1 VSAFWRDR
9 PTLVTG
15 GTGLV
20 GGWVVRRLLDAGAD
34 VVCLVRDWVPQSELV
49 RARLT
54 DRITVVR
61 GDVVNQALLERVLG
75 EYEIDTALH
84 LAAQTI
90 VTIANR
96 NPVSTFDT
104 NIGGTW
110 SLLEACRRST
120 TVKQIVVA
128 SSDKAYG
135 DQAELPYTE
144 RSPLAGRHPYDVSKS
159 CADLIAQAYA
169 TTYGLPIAI
178 TRCGNFY
185 GGGDLNWNRIVPGT
199 IRSVLRNERPVI
211 RSDGQYVRDYFY
223 VEDGAAAYM
232 LLAEQLLDA
241 LDTLSGLHPGFRPA
255 HAKGL
260 MCSGTFTPS
269 PEAATLT
276 RAPHATRPSTPVTVR
291 YSDGSGVPTIPDNDP
306 ARSGPRGFAVRFHG
320 AALLEAQRVV
330 SEVTEL
336 VERYRIDEVAMLDS
350 NLPVDWRRAREI
362 AQGFVD
368 SRKKFHW
375 TFQASTD
382 FLCRMS
388 DDDVRLLGESGVS
401 HMGFGTE
408 STSSSVLKLMNKR
421 HQRVDEM
428 YETARKASIG
438 GIHVTFNLIFGY
450 PGETEADREETLL
463 TMSDIARQF
472 WNVSFSPNLFTPYP
486 GIPIWPELRSLG
498 MREPQSLE
506 EWAELPLGSNT
517 LPWLQGKEL
526 KRLWRMLEFFLLNNQ
541 LRKATKNHPRLRTG
555 VRRALGVPLR
565 WRMRT
570 KQYSF
575 PWELWVGRQF
585 EKIVTRRSLVT
596 GQALQKEGAGA
607 C

>member
-1 VSAFWRDR
+1 VQGVSSKLMGMPQHA
-9 PTLVTG
+9 PE
-15 GTGLV
+15 
-20 GGWVVRRLLDAGAD
+20 RRVALLDDLPTPAF
-34 VVCLVRDWVPQSELV
+34 
-49 RARLT
+49 
-54 DRITVVR
+54 
-61 GDVVNQALLERVLG
+61 
-75 EYEIDTALH
+75 H
-84 LAAQTI
+84 LAD
-90 VTIANR
+90 
-96 NPVSTFDT
+96 FD
-104 NIGGTW
+104 
-110 SLLEACRRST
+110 
-120 TVKQIVVA
+120 
-128 SSDKAYG
+128 AYEQMSG
-135 DQAELPYTE
+135 E
-144 RSPLAGRHPYDVSKS
+144 RKL
-159 CADLIAQAYA
+159 AYA
-169 TTYGLPIAI
+169 TSVGCPYACNYCTDMV
-178 TRCGNFY
+178 FY
-185 GGGDLNWNRIVPGT
+185 KR
-199 IRSVLRNERPVI
+199 
-211 RSDGQYVRDYFY
+211 
-223 VEDGAAAYM
+223 
-232 LLAEQLLDA
+232 
-241 LDTLSGLHPGFRPA
+241 
-255 HAKGL
+255 
-260 MCSGTFTPS
+260 
-269 PEAATLT
+269 
-276 RAPHATRPSTPVTVR
+276 
-291 YSDGSGVPTIPDNDP
+291 
-306 ARSGPRGFAVRFHG
+306 RFN
-320 AALLEAQRVV
+320 ALEAQRVV
-330 SEVTEL
+330 SEVIEL

-362 AQGFVD
+362 AQGFLD
-368 SRKKFHW
+368 SPRKFHW

-428 YETARKASIG
+428 YETARKAAIG

-506 EWAELPLGSNT
+506 EWAELPLGRNT